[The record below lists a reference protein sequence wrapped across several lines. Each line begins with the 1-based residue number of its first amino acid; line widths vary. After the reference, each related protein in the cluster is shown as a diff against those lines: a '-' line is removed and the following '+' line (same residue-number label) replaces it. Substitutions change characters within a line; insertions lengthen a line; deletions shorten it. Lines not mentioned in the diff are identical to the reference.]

1 MKNSNNENVEGEGE
15 EGEKMPDEKELEQLQ
30 DDLMKSI
37 PDLGGNQNKG
47 ERIIMYFHG
56 NAEDLFLNLY
66 FLHQI
71 KDYFNYSVLGM
82 EYPGYGFFSHQI
94 IDNQIQTKKKFTP
107 NAKEIKKCA
116 ISLYEHVI
124 APRSKGGL
132 GFASEDVILFGRSM
146 GSGPSS
152 MLANLFKP
160 RGLVLMSPYTTVKE
174 VAANVA
180 GKFLSMF
187 I

>member
-1 MKNSNNENVEGEGE
+1 
-15 EGEKMPDEKELEQLQ
+15 
-30 DDLMKSI
+30 
-37 PDLGGNQNKG
+37 
-47 ERIIMYFHG
+47 
-56 NAEDLFLNLY
+56 
-66 FLHQI
+66 
-71 KDYFNYSVLGM
+71 M

-94 IDNQIQTKKKFTP
+94 LNNQIQTKKRFTP

-116 ISLYEHVI
+116 ISLFEHVV

-132 GFASEDVILFGRSM
+132 GFQNEDVILFGRSM